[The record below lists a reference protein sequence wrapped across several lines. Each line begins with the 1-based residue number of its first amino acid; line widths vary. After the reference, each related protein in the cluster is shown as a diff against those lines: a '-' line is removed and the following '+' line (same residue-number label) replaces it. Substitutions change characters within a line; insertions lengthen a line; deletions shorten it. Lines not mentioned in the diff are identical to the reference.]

1 VVPRAISRE
10 LGSAMTYPLTY
21 LTREHPS
28 LLSSSLSVILPKFQY
43 DQRCMRTEQTFDGLC
58 SSPLKLFW
66 KFEKGIKI
74 GVYASCPDTYKQL
87 TASWAENSLLSLV
100 QRTPPD
106 LVVPLKEQD
115 GWGAR
120 SLAWRA
126 SQSRCRARRPQCV
139 QWRHRSLVGQRRLSA
154 GPGKIRKKKP
164 GIKAGGNE

>member
-1 VVPRAISRE
+1 
-10 LGSAMTYPLTY
+10 MTYPLTY

-43 DQRCMRTEQTFDGLC
+43 DQRRKRTEQIFDALC
-58 SSPLKLFW
+58 SSRVTKSASLSTLKLFW
-66 KFEKGIKI
+66 QFEKGIKI
-74 GVYASCPDTYKQL
+74 GVYASCPKTCKQL
-87 TASWAENSLLSLV
+87 TASCAENSLLSLV

-139 QWRHRSLVGQRRLSA
+139 QWRHRSLVGQRRPSA

-164 GIKAGGNE
+164 GIEAGGNE